1 MYKWITEHQATVI
14 DAFFQDKLTKEKLYD
29 YLERHEIVGNE
40 IFPYLDEKLSNKT
53 SFVFYPVPRECFLHR
68 IPFYFYKPSNG
79 TYTFADSWFYFQ
91 NYLGDNFNDS
101 DIKENLEKIWCCF
114 ENIYYKHGISL
125 DVMLEYPIN
134 FHHHNLSYTT
144 ILIRW
149 SHYLDLAKQFGLKN
163 KLPQNFI
170 VAYNDLLE
178 QAGLSPIVFELRE
191 QYIGEYA
198 YRLGNV
204 LRLEGLIPCDT
215 AGQPILRWIGVD
227 IRNAKRI
234 WAEVDKKYKGYLYI
248 EINPDTAVF
257 GLNCWGVNDD
267 GSNAWYNL
275 FIGPQLLEFDFTRL
289 KEYRTKLKLTQQEVA
304 YAIDAALRTYQKWEN
319 GNTKPDCLYLLRLM
333 KVLDIRDVDELSKFT
348 VEWPN

>member
-1 MYKWITEHQATVI
+1 MYDWLTETQSNLI
-14 DAFFQDKLTKEKLYD
+14 DTFIHDKHTKEKLYD
-29 YLERHEIVGNE
+29 YLERHEIIGKE

-53 SFVFYPVPRECFLHR
+53 SFLYYPVSRECFLNR
-68 IPFYFYKPSNG
+68 IPFYFYKPTNCK
-79 TYTFADSWFYFQ
+79 YVFADAWFYLQ
-91 NYLGDNFNDS
+91 NYFGDNLNES
-101 DIKENLEKIWCCF
+101 ETEENLEIIWRCL
-114 ENIYYKHGISL
+114 ENIHFEHGIDL
-125 DVMLEYPIN
+125 ETMLEYPIG
-134 FHHHNLSYTT
+134 FHHRNLSYATV
-144 ILIRW
+144 LIRW
-149 SHYLDLAKQFGLKN
+149 SHYLDLAKLFGVEN

-170 VAYNDLLE
+170 VAYNQLLE
-178 QAGLSPIVFELRE
+178 QAGSPPIIFELTE

-198 YRLGNV
+198 YRMGNV
-204 LRLEGLIPCDT
+204 LQLEGIFPCDT

-257 GLNCWGVNDD
+257 GLNCWGINND

-275 FIGPQLLEFDFTRL
+275 FIGPQLLEFDYTRL
-289 KEYRTKLKLTQQEVA
+289 KEYRTKLKLTQQEVSCS
-304 YAIDAALRTYQKWEN
+304 IDAALRTYQKWEN
-319 GNTKPDCLYLLRLM
+319 GTTKPDCLYLLRLM